1 MKIAFVEMEDW
12 SIKHVKDNI
21 KGHNIVFFKEL
32 LKDVEISELKD
43 VEILSTFVF
52 SKIDKKVLD
61 KLPKLKMIAT
71 MSTGY
76 DHIDIKECAKRKIMI
91 CNVPFYGE
99 NTVAEHTFALILTL
113 SRKIYPSMRK
123 TKKGLFNQDEL
134 RGFDLKGKTI
144 GLIGT
149 GHISYHVAKIAKG
162 FDMNVLGYD
171 IFQNDEF
178 KKIGV
183 KYVNLNELLKNSD
196 IVSLHL
202 PLNEKTKHTI
212 NSKNIKL
219 MKRNALI
226 INTAR
231 GGLLDTMALGRALV
245 EGKIAGAGLDVLENE
260 QYIKH
265 EDELL
270 NAHFKKTYDIKTVLE
285 NQILTKLD
293 NVAITPHNA
302 FNSEEALKRIID
314 TTIDNIKAFSK
325 GKVENA
331 IK

>member
-12 SIKHVKDNI
+12 SIKHVQNNL
-21 KGHNIVFFKEL
+21 KGHNILFFKEL
-32 LKDVEISELKD
+32 LKDIDPSKLKD
-43 VEILSTFVF
+43 VEVLSTFVF
-52 SKIDKKVLD
+52 SKIDKKTID

-71 MSTGY
+71 MSTGF
-76 DHIDIKECAKRKIMI
+76 DHIDLKECAKRKII
-91 CNVPFYGE
+91 VCNVPHYGE

-113 SRKIYPSMRK
+113 SRKIYPSIRK
-123 TKKGLFNQDEL
+123 TKKGLFNQDNL

-144 GLIGT
+144 GLVGT

-162 FDMNVLGYD
+162 FEMNIIGYD
-171 IFQNDEF
+171 IFKNKEFEKLGLKYMSLND
-178 KKIGV
+178 
-183 KYVNLNELLKNSD
+183 LLKKSD
-196 IVSLHL
+196 IVTLHL
-202 PLNEKTKHTI
+202 PLNDKTRHTI
-212 NSKNIKL
+212 NNKNISL
-219 MKRNALI
+219 MKKNALI

-231 GGLLDTMALGRALV
+231 GGLIDTMALGKAIV

-270 NAHFKKTYDIKTVLE
+270 KAHFKKTYDMRTVLE

-314 TTIDNIKAFSK
+314 TTIDNIKKFSK
-325 GKVENA
+325 GQPENVV
-331 IK
+331 K